1 VGTPFYMSP
10 EQINESEYN
19 EKSDIWSLG
28 CIIYEM
34 AALHPPFQGENSLSL
49 ALKIK
54 QGNFSRVPNR
64 YSEELMRVIKWM
76 LKPDPKQ
83 RPNVEDLLNLPHVSM
98 RLRERALKR
107 NLQHMKKKEEEVKK
121 KENQLKEKEEELK

>member
-1 VGTPFYMSP
+1 
-10 EQINESEYN
+10 
-19 EKSDIWSLG
+19 
-28 CIIYEM
+28 M
-34 AALHPPFQGENSLSL
+34 AALHPPFQAENALSL

-54 QGNFSRVPNR
+54 QGSFSRVPTR
-64 YSEELMRVIKWM
+64 YSEELMRVVRWM
-76 LKPDPKQ
+76 LKAEPKQ

-121 KENQLKEKEEELK
+121 KESQLKEKEEELKQREINLDEKEREIEELEKTV

>member
-1 VGTPFYMSP
+1 
-10 EQINESEYN
+10 
-19 EKSDIWSLG
+19 
-28 CIIYEM
+28 M
-34 AALHPPFQGENSLSL
+34 ATNQLSL

-54 QGNFSRVPNR
+54 EGNFQRIPSR

-76 LKPDPKQ
+76 LKVEPTD

-107 NLQHMKKKEEEVKK
+107 NLQHMKRKEEEVIK
-121 KENQLKEKEEELK
+121 KEKKLLSKQAEVDLKEEELQGR